1 MALYSQIAQK
11 IHVLLVD
18 DDSTCHAMVGGLLRK
33 LKYNVLTVSSAA
45 AALCVLQNCECFDIV
60 LVDVHMPGMSG
71 LELLKHVTMEFSLPV
86 ILMSADG
93 DEETMLKGL
102 EGGAVQY
109 FVKPIKLPDLI
120 RLWQFV
126 FSWRK
131 SKTVSTEAANALNNN
146 VHNVSW
152 FACFNSEEENGNR
165 RKRKVSGQT
174 SCVEIADAEGD
185 NTSTRTKF
193 CWTPQLHNLFMEA
206 IHIVGFDRATPLK
219 ILKYMKVPG
228 LTREQ
233 IASHLQKFRIYLR
246 RAAQQRKA
254 TGLALLPGRK
264 GMHFGL
270 SNMSDHNPSQQAELP
285 LPEEQQRQLLYP
297 PGARNDSDH
306 MGLTQREA
314 GISPYLG
321 HGVPASVR
329 IHGANQ
335 TLAVIGQESASTQ
348 PKHIQG
354 NQAQGP
360 SSEEWVDDVF
370 KGTSFTELLTGA
382 FPYEDLVMVKLPN
395 QV

>member
-1 MALYSQIAQK
+1 MN
-11 IHVLLVD
+11 
-18 DDSTCHAMVGGLLRK
+18 MFR
-33 LKYNVLTVSSAA
+33 
-45 AALCVLQNCECFDIV
+45 
-60 LVDVHMPGMSG
+60 
-71 LELLKHVTMEFSLPV
+71 V
-86 ILMSADG
+86 I
-93 DEETMLKGL
+93 
-102 EGGAVQY
+102 
-109 FVKPIKLPDLI
+109 
-120 RLWQFV
+120 
-126 FSWRK
+126 
-131 SKTVSTEAANALNNN
+131 
-146 VHNVSW
+146 
-152 FACFNSEEENGNR
+152 
-165 RKRKVSGQT
+165 
-174 SCVEIADAEGD
+174 
-185 NTSTRTKF
+185 
-193 CWTPQLHNLFMEA
+193 
-206 IHIVGFDRATPLK
+206 
-219 ILKYMKVPG
+219 
-228 LTREQ
+228 
-233 IASHLQKFRIYLR
+233 QKFRIYLR

-321 HGVPASVR
+321 HGVPPAVR
-329 IHGANQ
+329 IDGANQ

-348 PKHIQG
+348 PEHIQG

-395 QV
+395 QCFSSCSISYHCVEGVSSMSTMSLRPSGRTEVCRRQYKVAVDAEEGWSDGPPSMVSGVCSDNGSHGGGAALVIRVIATTTVMMAATVRVVVTAVGDNVRVVSVMCSRGYCSKNLQLHGVPGLTWRMQAIISNGGHVCRNRGKDSTQSKKDRDILIF